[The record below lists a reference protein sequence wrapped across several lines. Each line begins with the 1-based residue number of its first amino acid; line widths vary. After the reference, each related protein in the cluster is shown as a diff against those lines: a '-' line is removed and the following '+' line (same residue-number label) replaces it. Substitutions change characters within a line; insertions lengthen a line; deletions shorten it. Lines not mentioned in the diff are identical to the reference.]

1 VKVKCENET
10 GLVFF
15 WQFFTVDL
23 SSAALMERYLR
34 DLLYGLPYK
43 SAHLQKLQKYV
54 PTRFLVLFLF
64 FTSETGGN
72 FLKHESFLL

>member
-1 VKVKCENET
+1 
-10 GLVFF
+10 
-15 WQFFTVDL
+15 
-23 SSAALMERYLR
+23 MERYLR

-72 FLKHESFLL
+72 FLKHESFLLWFFFCKVEIVLWVQNLKKMES